1 MITCIVVSLSEEEK
15 ILKKFIS
22 ILAASSLLVFSMG
35 AASHAIDLKDVIKDG
50 AIIVGGGAIVKALGP
65 QIDEFIN
72 TITFNK
78 GAKFEGYTK
87 VVPIVSIGSGAHIGA
102 AQVGG
107 TAKSSVD
114 RTKAVAQLEGDFNKI
129 RARALIP
136 IDSENPIKQFR
147 RVQGVGVT
155 AIIDVKL

>member
-1 MITCIVVSLSEEEK
+1 MLHLKRKISVLALTICLALSAMP
-15 ILKKFIS
+15 
-22 ILAASSLLVFSMG
+22 AA
-35 AASHAIDLKDVIKDG
+35 AIDLGDVLKGG
-50 AIIVGGGAIVKALGP
+50 ALIIGGGAVVKALGP
-65 QIDEFIN
+65 QIDSFIN

-78 GAKFEGYTK
+78 GAKYEGHTK
-87 VVPIVSIGSGAHIGA
+87 VVPIVSIGNGTHIGA

-107 TAKSSVD
+107 TNKSDVD
-114 RTKAVAQLEGDFNKI
+114 RTKAVAQLEGDFNRI

>member
-1 MITCIVVSLSEEEK
+1 VFQV
-15 ILKKFIS
+15 KK
-22 ILAASSLLVFSMG
+22 LLVVLIVLTLTLSVHL
-35 AASHAIDLKDVIKDG
+35 ASAIDLKDVLKDG
-50 AIIVGGGAIVKALGP
+50 AIIVGGGMVVKALGP
-65 QIDEFIN
+65 QLNDFIN
-72 TITFNK
+72 TITLNK
-78 GAKFEGYTK
+78 SAKFEGYTK
-87 VVPIVSIGSGAHIGA
+87 VVPIVSIGSGTHIGA

-107 TAKSSVD
+107 TTKSAVD
-114 RTKAVAQLEGDFNKI
+114 KTMAVAQLEGDFQNI

>member
-1 MITCIVVSLSEEEK
+1 
-15 ILKKFIS
+15 LKKFIS
-22 ILAASSLLVFSMG
+22 ILLAVTFLAFSGGVASQ
-35 AASHAIDLKDVIKDG
+35 AIDLKDVIKDG
-50 AIIVGGGAIVKALGP
+50 AIIIGGGALVKTLGP
-65 QIDEFIN
+65 QLNDFIN

-107 TAKSSVD
+107 TTKSAVD
-114 RTKAVAQLEGDFNKI
+114 RTKAVAQLEGDFKSI

-136 IDSENPIKQFR
+136 IDSENPVKQFR
-147 RVQGVGVT
+147 RVQGIGVT

>member
-1 MITCIVVSLSEEEK
+1 MKNIISGIAAFLSI
-15 ILKKFIS
+15 ILSPLSANYLYS
-22 ILAASSLLVFSMG
+22 INLGNIL
-35 AASHAIDLKDVIKDG
+35 KDG
-50 AIIVGGGAIVKALGP
+50 ALIIGGGAAVKLLAP
-65 QIDEFIN
+65 QLNDFIN

-87 VVPIVSIGSGAHIGA
+87 VVPIVSIGNGAHIGA
-102 AQVGG
+102 AQVGAS
-107 TAKSSVD
+107 TKSAID
-114 RTKAVAQLEGDFNKI
+114 RTQAVGQLEGDFKSI

-136 IDSENPIKQFR
+136 IDSLNPLKQFK

>member
-1 MITCIVVSLSEEEK
+1 VRLRQQIYIKKVFK
-15 ILKKFIS
+15 LKKFLVIS
-22 ILAASSLLVFSMG
+22 IIMMLALSTHLAS
-35 AASHAIDLKDVIKDG
+35 AIDLKDILKDG
-50 AIIVGGGAIVKALGP
+50 AIILGGGMVVKALGP
-65 QIDEFIN
+65 QLNDFIN

-78 GAKFEGYTK
+78 NAKYDGYTK
-87 VVPIVSIGSGAHIGA
+87 VVPIVSIGNGAHIGA

-107 TAKSSVD
+107 TVKSAVD
-114 RTKAVAQLEGDFNKI
+114 KTMAVAQLEGDFQKI

>member
-1 MITCIVVSLSEEEK
+1 MKKTLIVPIVTMLVLSAH
-15 ILKKFIS
+15 
-22 ILAASSLLVFSMG
+22 LAS
-35 AASHAIDLKDVIKDG
+35 AIDLKDILKDG
-50 AIIVGGGAIVKALGP
+50 AAILGGGMVVKALGP
-65 QIDEFIN
+65 QLNDFIN

-78 GAKFEGYTK
+78 NAKFDGYTK
-87 VVPIVSIGSGAHIGA
+87 VVPIVSIGNGTHIGA

-107 TAKSSVD
+107 TIKSAVD
-114 RTKAVAQLEGDFNKI
+114 RTMAVAQLEGDFQKI

-136 IDSENPIKQFR
+136 IDSENPIKQFK